1 MPETNAT
8 DAEARD
14 DGAPPAAAPA
24 APSYGA
30 YYYAHD
36 CGIPY
41 ERSEHWLTFFG
52 TVAEHI
58 VRELRPRRVLD
69 AGCAKGFLV
78 EALRERGVEAYGID
92 ISEYAISEVH
102 ESVRQYCQVGSL
114 TEPIDGT
121 YDLITCV
128 EVVEHMPSPEA
139 RVAIDNMCAATDRLL
154 LSTSP
159 YDYGEPT
166 HLNVQP
172 PEQWSALLANH
183 DFLRELDYDA
193 SYLTPWATLYARKPS
208 PVPEVVRAY
217 DRSWWRLRL
226 EVQETRTQLLQLQSR
241 LEELSSGVLTQPDTS
256 EIERLTDEREQLR
269 KEILRLRDL
278 VIGREAELATALG
291 RVEELTTMLERY
303 GNLEQRL
310 NDVLTS
316 NSWRLT
322 QAAGLPLR
330 KLRERKG

>member
-8 DAEARD
+8 DADARD
-14 DGAPPAAAPA
+14 AAGNKTSAGASPT
-24 APSYGA
+24 YGA
-30 YYYAHD
+30 YYYNHD
-36 CGIPY
+36 CGLPY
-41 ERSEHWLTFFG
+41 ERSEHWLNFFG
-52 TVAEHI
+52 NVAEHI
-58 VRELRPRRVLD
+58 VRELRPKRVLD

-78 EALRERGVEAYGID
+78 EQLRNRGIEAYGVD
-92 ISEYAISEVH
+92 ISEYAISQVH
-102 ESVRQYCQVGSL
+102 ESVQDYCHVASL
-114 TEPIDGT
+114 TEPIEGH

-128 EVVEHMPSPEA
+128 EVVEHMPA
-139 RVAIDNMCAATDRLL
+139 ADGRVALDNLCRASDRLL

-172 PEQWSALLANH
+172 PEQWSALLANN

-193 SYLTPWATLYARKPS
+193 SYLTPWATLYSHKPT
-208 PVPEVVRAY
+208 PIPEVVRAY

-241 LEELSSGVLTQPDTS
+241 LEELTSGV
-256 EIERLTDEREQLR
+256 EGERRLDELAEERDQLR

-278 VIGREAELATALG
+278 VVGREAELATALG
-291 RVEELTTMLERY
+291 RVEELTTMLQRY
-303 GNLEQRL
+303 GNLEARL
-310 NDVLTS
+310 NDVLES
-316 NSWRLT
+316 NSWRLA

>member
-1 MPETNAT
+1 VPETNAT
-8 DAEARD
+8 DADARD
-14 DGAPPAAAPA
+14 AAGNTTSAGASPT
-24 APSYGA
+24 YGA
-30 YYYAHD
+30 YYYNHD
-36 CGIPY
+36 CGLPY
-41 ERSEHWLTFFG
+41 ERSEHWLNFFG
-52 TVAEHI
+52 NVAEHI
-58 VRELRPRRVLD
+58 VRELRPKRVLD

-78 EALRERGVEAYGID
+78 EQLRNRGVEAYGVD
-92 ISEYAISEVH
+92 ISEYAISQVH
-102 ESVRQYCQVGSL
+102 ESVQDYCHVASL
-114 TEPIDGT
+114 TEPIEGH

-128 EVVEHMPSPEA
+128 EVVEHMPA
-139 RVAIDNMCAATDRLL
+139 ADGRVALDNLCRASDRLL

-172 PEQWSALLANH
+172 PEQWSALLANN

-193 SYLTPWATLYARKPS
+193 SYLTPWATLYSHKPT
-208 PVPEVVRAY
+208 PIPEVVRAY

-241 LEELSSGVLTQPDTS
+241 LEELTSGV
-256 EIERLTDEREQLR
+256 EDERRLDELAEERDELR

-278 VIGREAELATALG
+278 VVGREAELATALG
-291 RVEELTTMLERY
+291 RVEELTTMLQRY
-303 GNLEQRL
+303 GNLEARL
-310 NDVLTS
+310 NDVLES
-316 NSWRLT
+316 NSWRLA